1 MNEAH
6 QIGIVLRGARE
17 ARELSIP
24 DVTHLTRIQAPII
37 KALEEGDYASFSS
50 LAYAK
55 SFLHQYSEFLGVDAH
70 GALATFA
77 QPDPLFNLEAYEY
90 LKPHSERVRSKQPP
104 PEPEPELPEGPHVAA
119 ISIQAVALILIT
131 AVIVGAIIYTV
142 RTIET
147 QGAPSAFAAIRALQR
162 SAGGIQEKD
171 APAVLENHRSIDLA
185 AMTASNN
192 STDPVESIVG
202 GAPRAIIVREP

>member
-17 ARELSIP
+17 VRELSIP
-24 DVTHLTRIQAPII
+24 DVTHLTRIQATII
-37 KALEEGDYASFSS
+37 QALEEGDYASFSS

-70 GALATFA
+70 GALAAFA
-77 QPDPLFNLEAYEY
+77 PPDPLFNLEAYEY

-104 PEPEPELPEGPHVAA
+104 PEPEPEVPQGPNLAA
-119 ISIQAVALILIT
+119 ISIQAMALILIA
-131 AVIVGAIIYTV
+131 AVIVGAVIYTV
-142 RTIET
+142 KTVET
-147 QGAPSAFAAIRALQR
+147 RGAPSAFAAIKALQR
-162 SAGGIQEKD
+162 SAGELQDKD
-171 APAVLENHRSIDLA
+171 ATAAPENHSSVDLA